1 MNPETY
7 HTPAEACKVLKVCRK
22 TLRAMRRAGLVK
34 AVNISAGPI
43 QPRWRYILEL
53 EAEKGGDL
61 NFLDFKR
68 RAGL

>member
-1 MNPETY
+1 MNPSTY
-7 HTPAEACKVLKVCRK
+7 LTPAEACAVLKVCPK
-22 TLRAMRRAGLVK
+22 TLRAMRRVGLVK

-43 QPRWRYILEL
+43 QPRWRYILDL
-53 EAEKGGDL
+53 EAEKSSDL